1 MRIEEVIN
9 PDYGWIV
16 PVAQIATDQV
26 VKSTPIDPSIPQT
39 MYAAAAIIYAIAAY
53 RRSCREPRNKG

>member
-1 MRIEEVIN
+1 MRLEIEELIN

-39 MYAAAAIIYAIAAY
+39 MYAMAAIIYAIAAY
-53 RRSCREPRNKG
+53 RRSLRDPK

>member
-1 MRIEEVIN
+1 MRIEEIVN
-9 PDYGWIV
+9 PDYGWMV

-26 VKSTPIDPSIPQT
+26 VRSTPIDPSIPQT

-53 RRSCREPRNKG
+53 RRSIRDSKK

>member
-16 PVAQIATDQV
+16 PVAQVVTDKAVQG
-26 VKSTPIDPSIPQT
+26 SSIDPSIPQT
-39 MYAAAAIIYAIAAY
+39 MYATAAIIYAIAAY
-53 RRSCREPRNKG
+53 RRSLTDPKK

>member
-16 PVAQIATDQV
+16 PVAQLATDQV
-26 VKSTPIDPSIPQT
+26 VKGSPIDPSIPQT

-53 RRSCREPRNKG
+53 RRSLRDPK

>member
-26 VKSTPIDPSIPQT
+26 VKGSPIDPSIPQT
-39 MYAAAAIIYAIAAY
+39 MYAFAAIIYAIAAY
-53 RRSCREPRNKG
+53 RRSLRDPKK

>member
-9 PDYGWIV
+9 PDYGWVV

-26 VKSTPIDPSIPQT
+26 VKGSSIDPSIPQT

-53 RRSCREPRNKG
+53 RRSLRDTKK

>member
-16 PVAQIATDQV
+16 PVAQIVTDKAVQD
-26 VKSTPIDPSIPQT
+26 SSIDPSIPQT
-39 MYAAAAIIYAIAAY
+39 MYAMAAIIYAIAAY
-53 RRSCREPRNKG
+53 RRSLRDPKK

>member
-9 PDYGWIV
+9 PDYGWVV
-16 PVAQIATDQV
+16 PVAQIATDQA
-26 VKSTPIDPSIPQT
+26 VKSSSIDPSIPQT

-53 RRSCREPRNKG
+53 RRSLRDPKK

>member
-16 PVAQIATDQV
+16 PVAQLATDQA
-26 VKSTPIDPSIPQT
+26 VKGSPIDPSIPQT
-39 MYAAAAIIYAIAAY
+39 MYAMAAIIYAIAAY
-53 RRSCREPRNKG
+53 RRSLRDPKK

>member
-9 PDYGWIV
+9 PDYGWVV

-26 VKSTPIDPSIPQT
+26 VKGSSIDPSIPQT

-53 RRSCREPRNKG
+53 RRSLRDPK

>member
-1 MRIEEVIN
+1 MRVQEVIN

-53 RRSCREPRNKG
+53 RRSLRDPK

>member
-16 PVAQIATDQV
+16 PVAQLATDQAV
-26 VKSTPIDPSIPQT
+26 QDSSIDPSIPQT
-39 MYAAAAIIYAIAAY
+39 MYAFAAIIYAIAAY
-53 RRSCREPRNKG
+53 RRSLRDPKK

>member
-16 PVAQIATDQV
+16 PVAQLATDQV
-26 VKSTPIDPSIPQT
+26 VKGSPIDTSIPQT
-39 MYAAAAIIYAIAAY
+39 MYAFAAIIYAIAAY
-53 RRSCREPRNKG
+53 RRSLRDPKK

>member
-1 MRIEEVIN
+1 LRIEDVIN

-16 PVAQIATDQV
+16 PVAQIATDHV

-39 MYAAAAIIYAIAAY
+39 MYAMAAIIYAIAAY
-53 RRSCREPRNKG
+53 KRSLRDKK

>member
-1 MRIEEVIN
+1 MRIEEVVN

-16 PVAQIATDQV
+16 PVAQIATDHV

-53 RRSCREPRNKG
+53 RRSCREPRKKE